1 MMPTKKKC
9 GTSIFT
15 QDGALKFL
23 IIGYKLLLFSMNA
36 LVYLVYCAPKSI
48 SAAIL
53 FTQCYET

>member
-1 MMPTKKKC
+1 
-9 GTSIFT
+9 
-15 QDGALKFL
+15 
-23 IIGYKLLLFSMNA
+23 LLFSMNA